1 MAGPPLPCL
10 RCDDKKIPRGAN
22 GRLRR
27 PSSGTT
33 DTSGWRGQSTD
44 SWKHDSCT
52 FPCSGRDDAGGRN
65 HRSFPG
71 PTFGRRGR
79 RASPGGPLLLGTGG
93 LSPTPPYRT
102 ARLKGARGLPGRSLS
117 GNVFGCRD
125 AMCACVYMRVTS
137 IEETETAHVRTQRCR
152 CPTTHRTAPTTKNRR
167 AHISVGP
174 R

>member
-1 MAGPPLPCL
+1 MGGISVSTGYDAPRRAQRGPACFNLHLFFVWISAWAPNQWFFKKFFSVHLFLRLPARLLAVQRKSREQHGEDPDARSRHHLAGPPLPCL

-44 SWKHDSCT
+44 SWKRDSCT

-79 RASPGGPLLLGTGG
+79 RASPGGPLL
-93 LSPTPPYRT
+93 
-102 ARLKGARGLPGRSLS
+102 RGQ
-117 GNVFGCRD
+117 
-125 AMCACVYMRVTS
+125 AA
-137 IEETETAHVRTQRCR
+137 
-152 CPTTHRTAPTTKNRR
+152 
-167 AHISVGP
+167 
-174 R
+174 